1 MLGAMERTLSKEMKE
16 KKEILEESLDD
27 DEEETGDGAAETEE
41 NGECQCD
48 NIAPCPPRDV
58 RRPVST

>member
-41 NGECQCD
+41 NGE
-48 NIAPCPPRDV
+48 
-58 RRPVST
+58 

>member
-16 KKEILEESLDD
+16 KKEILGESLDD

-41 NGECQCD
+41 NGE
-48 NIAPCPPRDV
+48 
-58 RRPVST
+58 